1 MIKLL
6 AALSG
11 LTALLSLGY
20 NVWQQNQPYEVTGY
34 FASADQ
40 VVPRNDVVMNGVPVG
55 SVTSVAVAPDTS
67 NAGAIIKM
75 TIDRK
80 FMPLREGT
88 KATIRPKGLLG
99 VMYVE
104 LQPGTSGKPISSG
117 GTIPLQDTASPVTLD
132 EINDIFDPQTRTY
145 IHNMT
150 IQGGITFQGQGQNL
164 NAVLQALPAISQD
177 AADISAQ
184 LAAKDQALDALA
196 KEFDKVAG
204 MWAAEAEAFK
214 RDLANG
220 ADLLDVMAQHQAKL
234 QQEIVYADSALAKLN
249 GALSGHE
256 QDLNAIL
263 KAMPGLLDSL
273 RQFQNQSTT
282 DLGIL
287 APCTSDILSTLGEM
301 RSAMNYKT
309 PNGSDDGQGFQL
321 RTDSEIVRVGASTG
335 TFNTSVPCTGGTP

>member
-1 MIKLL
+1 VIKLV
-6 AALSG
+6 AAFSG

-20 NVWQQNQPYEVTGY
+20 NVWQQNQPYEITGY

-40 VVPRNDVVMNGVPVG
+40 VVARNDVVMNGVPVG
-55 SVTSVAVAPDTS
+55 SVSSVAVAPDTS

-80 FMPLREGT
+80 YMPLQQGT

-99 VMYVE
+99 VMYIE
-104 LQPGTSGKPISSG
+104 LQPGSSGRPIARG
-117 GTIPLQDTASPVTLD
+117 GTIPLQDTAAPVTLD

-145 IHNMT
+145 IHNLT
-150 IQGGITFQGQGQNL
+150 IQGGIMFQGQGQNA
-164 NAVLQALPAISQD
+164 NALLQALPAISQD

-184 LAAKDQALDALA
+184 LAAKDAQLDALA
-196 KEFDKVAG
+196 KEFDIVAG

-273 RQFQNQSTT
+273 RTFQNQSTT

-287 APCTSDILSTLGEM
+287 APCSNDILSTLSEM
-301 RSAMNYKT
+301 KSAMNYRT
-309 PNGSDDGQGFQL
+309 PSGSNDGQGYEL
-321 RTDSEIVRVGASTG
+321 RTDSQIVRVGASTG
-335 TFNTSVPCTGGTP
+335 SFNTNVPCTGGTP